1 MVNSSPSSPPLN
13 GLLTTAN
20 HFMSTQAAI
29 HDQENEQIVTAFAT
43 GDYSMAVARARQLIV
58 RKPASELGWK
68 VMGAVAFVTGHGTEA
83 IDRMQR
89 ATRAAPG
96 NSESHFNLGV
106 ILASLQQLSLAR
118 EAYESAIHCNPG
130 YAEAHNNLGNTLRQL
145 GHYRQSEE
153 ACRAALNLRPAY
165 LKAHEN
171 LAKCL
176 HDAGKVQESVQAYER
191 ALCIQPDYSAALN
204 NLGVSL
210 TDLCLYKRASQVF
223 MHALLINPLFEEAH
237 NNLGIVHFE
246 LGLHEE
252 SQIPYQNALALKP
265 DYAEALNNLGN
276 TQRVLKG
283 PKRSAML
290 FRRALQVSP
299 HYPEALNNLAI
310 TAFESGFHGLA
321 DGYYQRALVL
331 KPDYAEAI
339 NNLGLSFYEAGDPLT
354 AETMLRRALAIDP
367 VYADALNNLG
377 AALRALCRLDEAE
390 TMFRSALRLRT
401 DYCDAHWN
409 LGLLQLLLGDY
420 ENGWANYEWRLK
432 MASHVPDPLLDLGPR
447 PPSLSTLIDKQ
458 VMLVSEQ
465 GLGDTLQFYRFAL
478 LATSIGAKVLL
489 VVQPELKG
497 FLQRQSQTISV
508 FHRGESLPCA
518 LPDYVAPLMSMPLLM
533 DIRRTTIPLA
543 KGYFKPESGAVK
555 RWQALIVRG
564 IRPKI
569 GLVASG
575 SVEHS
580 EDRHRSMGW
589 QQFEPILTLPFEF
602 FCLQKELAP
611 ADQLFLKNK
620 PQVRNLQAAI
630 VDFEDTAA
638 IVSLMDLVITVDT
651 SVAHLA
657 MALGKETWLLL
668 SKIPDWRWLL
678 GEDLSPWYDAA
689 RLYRQSVQGSWDGV
703 MDHIVRDLLARFHD
717 PASLHHSVK
726 SEYPSSP

>member
-1 MVNSSPSSPPLN
+1 
-13 GLLTTAN
+13 
-20 HFMSTQAAI
+20 MSTQAAI
-29 HDQENEQIVTAFAT
+29 QDPENEQLVTTFAK
-43 GDYSMAVARARQLIV
+43 GDYSMAVAQARQLII
-58 RKPASELGWK
+58 RKPALELGWK
-68 VMGAVAFVTGHGTEA
+68 VMGAVAFASGHGKEA
-83 IDRMQR
+83 IHLMQR
-89 ATRAAPG
+89 ATRATPG

-106 ILASLQQLSLAR
+106 ILASIQQLDLAL
-118 EAYESAIHCNPG
+118 EAYESAIRCNPG

-145 GHYRQSEE
+145 GQYSQSEQ
-153 ACRAALNLRPAY
+153 ACRMALHLRPAY
-165 LKAHEN
+165 LMAHEN

-176 HDAGKVQESVQAYER
+176 HDAGKVQESVYAYER

-210 TDLCLYKRASQVF
+210 TDLHLYARASQIF
-223 MHALLINPLFEEAH
+223 SHAILLNPLFEEAY

-246 LGLHEE
+246 LGLHQE
-252 SQIPYQNALALKP
+252 SLIPYQNALALKP

-276 TQRVLKG
+276 TQRVLKS
-283 PKRSAML
+283 PKRSATL

-299 HYPEALNNLAI
+299 NYPEALNNLAI

-331 KPDYAEAI
+331 KPDYAEAL

-367 VYADALNNLG
+367 EYADALNNLG
-377 AALRALCRLDEAE
+377 AALRALCRLNEAK
-390 TMFRSALRLRT
+390 TAFRSALRLRS

-409 LGLLQLLLGDY
+409 LGLLQLLMGDY

-447 PPSLSTLIDKQ
+447 PSSLDTLADKQ
-458 VMLVSEQ
+458 LMLISEQ

-478 LATSIGAKVLL
+478 LASSLGARVTLM
-489 VVQPELKG
+489 VQPELKG
-497 FLQRQSQTISV
+497 FLQHQSQAISV
-508 FHRGESLPCA
+508 FHRGESRPYA
-518 LPDYVAPLMSMPLLM
+518 PPDYVAPLMSMPLLM
-533 DIRRTTIPLA
+533 GIRQNAIPLSN
-543 KGYFKPESGAVK
+543 GYFQPEPGAVK
-555 RWQALIVRG
+555 RWRALIERG
-564 IRPKI
+564 MRPKI

-575 SVEHS
+575 SAQHS
-580 EDRHRSMGW
+580 EDRQRSMGW
-589 QQFEPILTLPFEF
+589 LQFEPILMLPFEF

-611 ADQLFLKNK
+611 ADQLFLKNR

-630 VDFEDTAA
+630 VDFDDTAA

-651 SVAHLA
+651 SVAHLS

-689 RLYRQSVQGSWDGV
+689 RLYRQSAQGVWDGV
-703 MDHIVRDLLARFHD
+703 MDRIVRDLLDRFQS
-717 PASLHHSVK
+717 PAPKHHSGI
-726 SEYPSSP
+726 SEDPYRF